1 MKPIK
6 IGFPVSITGRYSI
19 QGKESL
25 QGLLLWHSRIK
36 YRNGIFIPRDNT
48 NSKVELKY
56 YDDKSNKSKCIEVTR
71 ELIIEDKV
79 DLLIGPY
86 SSGLSMA
93 IAPLTKQYN
102 RVVWNYGGAT
112 DEITENGYNNFI
124 NAISPTSDYY
134 KGIIDLFNVQASVN
148 DRKVAIV
155 YARDSGLKSTL

>member
-1 MKPIK
+1 M
-6 IGFPVSITGRYSI
+6 
-19 QGKESL
+19 
-25 QGLLLWHSRIK
+25 
-36 YRNGIFIPRDNT
+36 
-48 NSKVELKY
+48 
-56 YDDKSNKSKCIEVTR
+56 
-71 ELIIEDKV
+71 

-155 YARDSGLKSTL
+155 YARDSGFSQKVKEGAKKHALSNKFDVIEFAYNSGKTDFSDIVERIHQL